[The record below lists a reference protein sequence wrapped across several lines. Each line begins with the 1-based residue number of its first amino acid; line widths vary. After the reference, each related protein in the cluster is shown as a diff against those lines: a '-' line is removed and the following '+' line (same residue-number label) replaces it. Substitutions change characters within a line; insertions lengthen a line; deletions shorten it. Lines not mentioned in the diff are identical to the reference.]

1 MATSYTTMPFA
12 SPKRVPTMRFDFPI
26 CKPRHVAAI
35 VHCLVFG
42 LYTGG
47 CGTFSSLRNVPAA
60 MPEAQPE
67 ASETDDETPE
77 TVTGLSGDPAEPS
90 AETSTPAPVA
100 EPTEGYRV
108 QLYSFTNREAAE
120 AALER
125 VKRTLEEWSY
135 GVYLQEE
142 TGSFK
147 VRVGDFAEKAEA
159 DLLRDWFRDKGFVD
173 AWTASTLV
181 QTP

>member
-1 MATSYTTMPFA
+1 MPFA
-12 SPKRVPTMRFDFPI
+12 SPKRVPTMRYDFPI

-35 VHCLVFG
+35 VLCLVFG
-42 LYTGG
+42 LYAGG
-47 CGTFSSLRNVPAA
+47 CGPFSSARNVPAA
-60 MPEAQPE
+60 TP
-67 ASETDDETPE
+67 ETDDETPE
-77 TVTGLSGDPAEPS
+77 TVTGLSGDPAEP
-90 AETSTPAPVA
+90 ADEASTPVPVA

-120 AALER
+120 AASER

-142 TGSFK
+142 AGSFK
-147 VRVGDFAEKAEA
+147 VRVGDFVEKEDA

>member
-1 MATSYTTMPFA
+1 MPFA
-12 SPKRVPTMRFDFPI
+12 LSNWVPTMRFYFPI
-26 CKPRHVAAI
+26 CKPCHFAAI
-35 VHCLVFG
+35 VLCLVFG
-42 LYTGG
+42 LFAGG
-47 CGTFSSLRNVPAA
+47 CGPFSSAKNVPAA
-60 MPEAQPE
+60 TPEAQPE

-77 TVTGLSGDPAEPS
+77 TGLSGDPAGPAGPA

-125 VKRTLEEWSY
+125 VKRTLEAWSY

-147 VRVGDFAEKAEA
+147 VRVGDFVEKEDA

-181 QTP
+181 QAP

>member
-1 MATSYTTMPFA
+1 MPFA
-12 SPKRVPTMRFDFPI
+12 LPIWAPTMRFDIPI
-26 CKPRHVAAI
+26 YKPCHVAAI
-35 VHCLVFG
+35 VLCLVFG
-42 LYTGG
+42 MIAGG
-47 CGTFSSLRNVPAA
+47 CGPFSSARNVPAA
-60 MPEAQPE
+60 TPEAQPE
-67 ASETDDETPE
+67 ASETDDEIPE
-77 TVTGLSGDPAEPS
+77 TVAGRSGDPAEPA

-125 VKRTLEEWSY
+125 VKRTLEEWPY

-142 TGSFK
+142 NGSFK
-147 VRVGDFAEKAEA
+147 VRVGDFVEKADA
-159 DLLRDWFRDKGFVD
+159 DFLRDWFRDKGFVD

-181 QTP
+181 QAP